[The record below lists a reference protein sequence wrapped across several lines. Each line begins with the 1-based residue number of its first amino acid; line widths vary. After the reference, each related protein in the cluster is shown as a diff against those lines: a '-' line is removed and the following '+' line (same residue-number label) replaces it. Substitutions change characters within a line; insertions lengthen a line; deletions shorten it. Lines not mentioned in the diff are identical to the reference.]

1 MGMKYVSPEL
11 YQFAVSDGNLE
22 AVFAAM
28 REAKEKLAEQERAYR
43 RHLSRIRKHLPV
55 RFRQWLSRHIYLHD
69 AVVHGPTEQLETVW
83 KCLQW
88 RGMHLDGDQDDIRVH
103 FQLRLLMENAR
114 ASQDRKNLFIE
125 ATHPGQAFVLLCYL
139 GVVGYEVSRWEAMD
153 PDQADGEKLWLYDE
167 VDITQHNDRR
177 LPVHR
182 ILFSDG
188 TISEITFQD
197 FRCFEA
203 RLL

>member
-1 MGMKYVSPEL
+1 MPLKFGYPEL
-11 YQFAVSDGNLE
+11 FHLTVSKENLE
-22 AVFAAM
+22 AVLENM
-28 REAKEKLAEQERAYR
+28 HRNEIELARLERAYQ
-43 RHLSRIRKHLPV
+43 RHLARIRKHLPV

-188 TISEITFQD
+188 TISEITFED